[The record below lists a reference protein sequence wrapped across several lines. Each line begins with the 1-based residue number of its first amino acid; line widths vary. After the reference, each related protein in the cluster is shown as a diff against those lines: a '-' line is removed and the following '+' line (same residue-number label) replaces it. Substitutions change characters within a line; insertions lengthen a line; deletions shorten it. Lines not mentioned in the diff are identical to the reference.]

1 MVELRFTFFT
11 ASLVCSTI
19 LYIYNSSIGSFHR
32 GRVTICFHCDGSRVG
47 AHIFKK
53 AKKASNFIK
62 IGLKKLMRKSIK
74 KNVYLE
80 MRHNRFSL
88 YSMDCGKSQ
97 SQIVIM
103 SGVMQCTI
111 STIDS
116 DQLQCD
122 SMNWRIVSRKIIS
135 QVWTVFVI
143 LSQWFYHNERE
154 KRYCSTK
161 KLHK

>member
-1 MVELRFTFFT
+1 
-11 ASLVCSTI
+11 
-19 LYIYNSSIGSFHR
+19 
-32 GRVTICFHCDGSRVG
+32 
-47 AHIFKK
+47 
-53 AKKASNFIK
+53 
-62 IGLKKLMRKSIK
+62 
-74 KNVYLE
+74 

-135 QVWTVFVI
+135 QV
-143 LSQWFYHNERE
+143 
-154 KRYCSTK
+154 
-161 KLHK
+161 